1 MSTAVL
7 FTSSVRGRATCAL
20 IRTGDAADAP
30 PLHPAEE
37 ELKYAMAPGRWGDFT
52 AGRLA
57 AAQALSAIGASGP
70 VLRKGRSPMFPP
82 GVKGAI
88 SHSAGHVGASLV
100 SRCREVVSVGV
111 DVERTD
117 RLSREAERIV
127 CTPWERAW
135 VAGAGRPQS
144 RLSVLFSVKEAV
156 YKAISALRPDRRPT
170 FHDAEVRFGRTDL
183 RVSLVPGLLPYG
195 FRLTGEVRLVKD
207 SYAVASVLVLA
218 PGARLH

>member
-7 FTSSVRGRATCAL
+7 FTSSVRRRTACAL
-20 IRTGDAADAP
+20 IRIGTTLEAA
-30 PLHPAEE
+30 PLHPDEA
-37 ELKYAMAPGRWGDFT
+37 ELKYALAPRRWGDFT

-57 AAQALSAIGASGP
+57 AAQALSAIGVSGP
-70 VLRKGRSPMFPP
+70 VLRKGRRPLFPP

-88 SHSAGHVGASLV
+88 SHSAGCVGASLV
-100 SRCREVVSVGV
+100 SRCREVVGVGV

-117 RLSREAERIV
+117 RLSREAEGIV

-156 YKAISALRPDRRPT
+156 YKAISALRMDRRPT
-170 FHDAEVRFGRTDL
+170 FHDAEVRFDRTGL
-183 RVSLVPGLLPYG
+183 RIRLVPGLLPYG
-195 FRLTGEVRLVKD
+195 FRLTGEVRLVKG
-207 SYAVASVLVLA
+207 SYVVASVLALA
-218 PGARLH
+218 PGPGPH